1 MGRSKD
7 LWEYMDLSGDKGNI
21 YRNIDGIE
29 GKHLGI
35 CRDDINKIMNWL
47 LIRSRNAPRKLWDIG
62 DDKVRL

>member
-47 LIRSRNAPRKLWDIG
+47 LIRSRNAPRK
-62 DDKVRL
+62 